1 MGKKSKFGP
10 GFLVAA
16 AFIGP
21 GTVTSATLAGAGYGY
36 SLLWVIILAVFSAV
50 ILQEMVGRS
59 SLATELDLGTSLI
72 KIPKNKWIK
81 LLLGSLAFL
90 AIVIGCAAYEGGNI
104 VGGSLGINILTG
116 VGHRVWVILISFT
129 AFMILW
135 AGKYRFIEKL
145 LIGLVVIMGISFF
158 ITGLIVKPDIGSII
172 TGMKPSIP
180 EGSITL
186 ILALLG
192 TTIVPYNLFLHSSAI
207 LKKWDSSDMKYMR
220 WDIILAVG
228 LGGLITFSIIVT
240 ASSAYFLKHIS
251 VNSPSDLSTQL
262 APLFGN
268 ASKVLFGIG
277 LFAAGLSSA
286 ITAPYAAAWTA
297 KVSLVLAGGIALL
310 IKLRIRIRTIAL
322 FSVIIA
328 GLLFSFWTT
337 IWLKLEENKQESST
351 SFAQHISS
359 MTNVR
364 SDASNLERI
373 NRWKCALRMF
383 EEKPFTGWGPG
394 TYMFNYAPFQASYDR
409 TIISTDFGD
418 MGNAHSEYLGPLSE
432 SGLPGLFTI
441 TAVFIL
447 AFSTGAR
454 VYRRAV
460 NPRDRIIVLSI
471 LTGLSSYFIHGLMNN
486 FLDRDKAAIPFWG
499 FLAILVT
506 LDLYYRKKK
515 EKTKA

>member
-1 MGKKSKFGP
+1 
-10 GFLVAA
+10 
-16 AFIGP
+16 
-21 GTVTSATLAGAGYGY
+21 
-36 SLLWVIILAVFSAV
+36 
-50 ILQEMVGRS
+50 
-59 SLATELDLGTSLI
+59 
-72 KIPKNKWIK
+72 
-81 LLLGSLAFL
+81 
-90 AIVIGCAAYEGGNI
+90 
-104 VGGSLGINILTG
+104 
-116 VGHRVWVILISFT
+116 
-129 AFMILW
+129 
-135 AGKYRFIEKL
+135 
-145 LIGLVVIMGISFF
+145 
-158 ITGLIVKPDIGSII
+158 
-172 TGMKPSIP
+172 
-180 EGSITL
+180 
-186 ILALLG
+186 
-192 TTIVPYNLFLHSSAI
+192 
-207 LKKWDSSDMKYMR
+207 
-220 WDIILAVG
+220 
-228 LGGLITFSIIVT
+228 
-240 ASSAYFLKHIS
+240 
-251 VNSPSDLSTQL
+251 
-262 APLFGN
+262 
-268 ASKVLFGIG
+268 
-277 LFAAGLSSA
+277 
-286 ITAPYAAAWTA
+286 
-297 KVSLVLAGGIALL
+297 
-310 IKLRIRIRTIAL
+310 
-322 FSVIIA
+322 
-328 GLLFSFWTT
+328 
-337 IWLKLEENKQESST
+337 
-351 SFAQHISS
+351 

-506 LDLYYRKKK
+506 LDLYYQKKK